1 MKILITLAAV
11 LSTTIGQNV
20 LIYLLFPGIFFAYGV
35 SIVIGLLVFNG
46 VLAVFVVSIE
56 QQR

>member
-20 LIYLLFPGIFFAYGV
+20 LIYLVFPGIFLAHGV
-35 SIVIGLLVFNG
+35 AILVGLLVLNSL
-46 VLAVFVVSIE
+46 LAGLILFFE